1 MQGKKI
7 FTQKLYYSLSLD
19 RLVPEDD
26 FYRKLNRSIDLH
38 FLYKATQ
45 AYYGTEGQESI
56 DPIVFFK
63 ICMVGYLNNIT
74 SDRTLIRFCADSL
87 SVRLYLGYDLDEN
100 LPWHSTISRTRKLY
114 GEEVFLA
121 LFQEVLR
128 LCVEKGMVS
137 GKRQAVDSAFI
148 KANASMDSLLEK
160 EVVEDVAAYANEL
173 NEGSEFKVS
182 EEKKKQVEQHH
193 AWKKKTYDTQP
204 GSDFKEGKLD
214 ENGNEIRPKF
224 LSNYTHYSPTDPD
237 ARISTKPGKPRQLNY
252 FGQISVDTKSHVI
265 TGATADFADKRDSQ
279 CLEKLTEQML
289 ENLKNNN
296 ITIDEI
302 LADTGYSSGEVL
314 QYLEEKGINGWI
326 PNFGQYKPEREG
338 FIFNKEENRYECQR
352 GNRAILPYKNTRFER
367 GYKKMLYRSSE
378 KDCKNCPLRAECC
391 GQKSKFKKISHS
403 EYREQ
408 YDRQHKKLTE
418 NDRYAKRMSRKRS
431 ATVEPVLGTLI
442 NFGGMKK
449 IYARGIEQA
458 EKHVLM
464 ASLCYNLKKMLKFNP
479 KKAQVQVNYAP
490 IVEKAQ
496 QVRNFLFFTL
506 RSLVFPRFK
515 PSFF

>member
-1 MQGKKI
+1 MQGKKD
-7 FTQKLYYSLSLD
+7 FTPKLFYSLSLNE
-19 RLVPEDD
+19 LVPQDD
-26 FYRKLNRSIDLH
+26 FYRKLNEAIDLQ
-38 FLYKATQ
+38 FLYEKTKS
-45 AYYGTEGQESI
+45 YYGTEGQESI
-56 DPIVFFK
+56 DPVVFFK
-63 ICMVGYLNNIT
+63 ISIVGYLNNIV
-74 SDRTLIRFCADSL
+74 SDRTLVRFCGDSL
-87 SVRLYLGYDLDEN
+87 SLRLYLGYDLDEK
-100 LPWHSTISRTRKLY
+100 LPWHSTISRTRKLF
-114 GEEVFLA
+114 GEEVFLS

-148 KANASMDSLLEK
+148 KANASIDSLLEK

-182 EEKKKQVEQHH
+182 AEKKKEVEQHH
-193 AWKKKTYDTQP
+193 QWKKKTYTTQP
-204 GSDFKEGKLD
+204 GSDYKEGKLD

-224 LSNYTHYSPTDPD
+224 LSNHTHYSPTDPD
-237 ARISTKPGKPRQLNY
+237 ARISTKPGKPRHLNY
-252 FGQISVDTKSHVI
+252 YGQIGVDTANHVI
-265 TGATADFADKRDSQ
+265 TGASADFADKRDSQ

-289 ENLKNNN
+289 ENLANNH

-352 GNRAILPYKNTRFER
+352 GNHAMLPYKNTRLDR

-378 KDCKNCPLRAECC
+378 KDCKSCPLRAECC

-403 EYREQ
+403 EYHEQ
-408 YDRQHKKLTE
+408 YARQHKKLTE
-418 NDRYAKRMSRKRS
+418 NEWYAKRMVRKRS
-431 ATVEPVLGTLI
+431 STVEPVLGTLL

-449 IYARGIEQA
+449 VYTRGIEQA
-458 EKHVLM
+458 QKHVLM
-464 ASLCYNLKKMLKFNP
+464 ASLCYNLKKMMKFRP
-479 KKAQVQVNYAP
+479 KKSQVQVNYAQ
-490 IVEKAQ
+490 ITKQMGEIFY
-496 QVRNFLFFTL
+496 FLFSDLTRLIFL
-506 RSLVFPRFK
+506 RFK
-515 PSFF
+515 LRYF